1 MKKNDYNKIT
11 ISFSGKIFYRIFND
25 LKYRILKVTNEHNNN
40 QNISELFLI
49 QIELSDYLE
58 QLDITIIN
66 DDKKSKGTLDIKG
79 INNYFSFD
87 NFCFDESSS
96 NDKILY
102 DISKDAI
109 LTEFFNYFFDKNSNY
124 EEKFK
129 KDLIY
134 SLFKNEKEILLSG
147 NNILKMFKL
156 CLKYE
161 IKLNKEIKY
170 IKFNVDINSYIE
182 KENILLNSEIDNLL
196 SNSIVIKLILHIYI
210 IQLREKEMLNDIINE
225 SKYQKELSKAIL
237 SLLKDKII
245 TPKYLFFFKNSI
257 WKIFNLF

>member
-1 MKKNDYNKIT
+1 M
-11 ISFSGKIFYRIFND
+11 
-25 LKYRILKVTNEHNNN
+25 ILLIN

-49 QIELSDYLE
+49 QIELCDFME

-66 DDKKSKGTLDIKG
+66 ENKKSNGILDIKD
-79 INNYFSFD
+79 INNYFNFNNFSF
-87 NFCFDESSS
+87 EETSTI
-96 NDKILY
+96 DKILY
-102 DISKDAI
+102 NITKDTM
-109 LTEFFNYFFDKNSNY
+109 LTEYFNYFFDKKLNY
-124 EEKFK
+124 EEQFK

-134 SLFKNEKEILLSG
+134 SLLLNDTEILLSG